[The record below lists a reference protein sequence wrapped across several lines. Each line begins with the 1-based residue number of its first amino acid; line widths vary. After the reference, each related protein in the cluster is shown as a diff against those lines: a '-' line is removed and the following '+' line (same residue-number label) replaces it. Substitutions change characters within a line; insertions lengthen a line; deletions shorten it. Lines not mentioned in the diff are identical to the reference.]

1 VTSCNCSYE
10 LEGKTREIHSD
21 LKHVLASLDLSAF
34 YDELEDMEA
43 LWVHRCFIPPTDYQ
57 MPSWA
62 AMADSHCV
70 ANMPD
75 QVVQRAAHLVII
87 TYVHYKIR
95 AGSRHGRTQR
105 DLSTTIRKVS
115 SADRSEQHKFLSS
128 QLPTQGAREAR
139 PATLAL
145 VPTGD
150 D

>member
-1 VTSCNCSYE
+1 
-10 LEGKTREIHSD
+10 
-21 LKHVLASLDLSAF
+21 
-34 YDELEDMEA
+34 
-43 LWVHRCFIPPTDYQ
+43 

-75 QVVQRAAHLVII
+75 QVVQRAAIVII

-115 SADRSEQHKFLSS
+115 TFKCRSIRTTQTQFSLLPAADTRGQRGKASYPRLG
-128 QLPTQGAREAR
+128 PYRR
-139 PATLAL
+139 
-145 VPTGD
+145 
-150 D
+150 